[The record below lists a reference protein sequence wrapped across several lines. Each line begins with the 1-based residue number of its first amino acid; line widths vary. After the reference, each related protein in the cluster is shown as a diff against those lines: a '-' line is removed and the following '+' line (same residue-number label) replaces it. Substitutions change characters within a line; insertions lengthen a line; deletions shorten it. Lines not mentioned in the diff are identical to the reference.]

1 MKNITIILIL
11 TLISAMMPADAFAQ
25 ADMQGKAEV
34 SNIVYK
40 IQDQTLAV
48 KMTVDISDIQNDA
61 TQTRI
66 LTPVLVGKEASAELP
81 SIELM
86 GRRAYMYYLRNDSQ
100 TVSTNT
106 SVARRTATRA
116 DLKNGQCVIDY
127 SAAIPYQPWM
137 DQVDVVIRES
147 SCWCDD
153 ILKQTGSEHIAS
165 VDIKPYLPQYRISF
179 AEPGTESV
187 KLIETGEPAYINFR
201 LNSATIREDYK
212 NNKQEL
218 ASIIESVNRVGKDNT
233 VTITGIVI
241 DGWTSPEATVPY
253 NQRLS
258 QQRAD
263 ALADYISGKT
273 GIDRNRI
280 SATGHGE
287 AWSLFRQEVE
297 QLPQLAGR
305 ERVLKI
311 IDDSTRSFDTR
322 EWLLSQI
329 EPQDIY
335 RRLVN
340 EVYPGLRRNDYSI
353 EYCRNTANISTD
365 QALKILETNP
375 RELPL
380 GEIYRIAR
388 NYPEGSAEYNRIME
402 IALQTYPDRVEAAV
416 NGAAERIAR
425 NDLTEAMKL
434 LERVDGNDSRVLNA
448 IGVIHAMQNEP
459 EKAREAWT
467 RAASG
472 GSDDARFNLDELAK
486 AQSAAEGSD
495 TITYVNN

>member
-86 GRRAYMYYLRNDSQ
+86 GRRAYMYYLRNNSQ
-100 TVSTNT
+100 AVSPNTV
-106 SVARRTATRA
+106 VARRTATRA

-165 VDIKPYLPQYRISF
+165 IDIKPYLPQYRISF

-273 GIDRNRI
+273 GIDRNMI

-425 NDLTEAMKL
+425 NDLAGAMKL

-467 RAASG
+467 RAAAG